1 MGEEGPVD
9 LQEPLEELARDP
21 KRFGH
26 DLNFPPADRIRVYDD
41 TLRDGEQMP
50 GVAIAP
56 KDKYELARALSDIG
70 VHIMD
75 VGFPAVGGSERET
88 LRLVLEGKRRGEL
101 REDLE
106 VLCMMRS
113 TKADIDAT
121 LRVIDELGFPRESVT
136 YFVFTSASDLHV
148 KYKIGR
154 TLLARKGI
162 PVSEWLEFPVSWYRE
177 ENLEMMCEA
186 IAYARSQGA
195 AQIEFGGE
203 DGSRAD
209 VDYIAEIH
217 RRGLA
222 AGGTRPSTPDTV
234 GCYSPYAVREYIPK
248 IKQAAPDAPLVVH
261 FHNDLGIGAWNTV
274 VALGSG
280 AEVFTTSVNGIGERT
295 GNAPMHQVLLQLR
308 YLFGIQI
315 PGFKYERLR
324 DLGHL
329 LERMSGIMVPPQEPG
344 IGLNVFSHESG
355 IHTAGMLIHPTI
367 YQFVPPEDLGEK
379 VRYVYGKHSGAMV
392 IEHALRQANIP
403 PEKEL
408 VARVIDEVKKLR
420 EERAERD
427 SFATVQS
434 AYYEHLAGLGV
445 SQEEVVAIA
454 TALMEKPTA

>member
-1 MGEEGPVD
+1 MADDGPVE

-21 KRFGH
+21 ARFGH
-26 DLNFPPADRIRVYDD
+26 DLKFPPPEKIRVYDD

-50 GVAIAP
+50 GVAISP
-56 KDKYELARALSDIG
+56 KDKYELARSLSEIG

-75 VGFPAVGGSERET
+75 VGFPAVGGAERET
-88 LRLVLEGKRRGEL
+88 LRLVLEGKQRGEL

-113 TKADIDAT
+113 NRADIDAT
-121 LRVIDELGFPRESVT
+121 MRVMDELGHPRDSVT

-148 KYKIGR
+148 KYKLGR
-154 TLLARKGI
+154 TLLQRAGI
-162 PVSEWLEFPVSWYRE
+162 PQSEWLELPVSFYRE
-177 ENLEMMCEA
+177 QNLDMMCEA
-186 IAYARSQGA
+186 IAYARENGA
-195 AQIEFGGE
+195 REVEFGGE

-209 VDYIAEIH
+209 PDYIAEIH

-234 GCYSPYAVREYIPK
+234 GCYSPFAVSEYIPK
-248 IKQAAPDAPLVVH
+248 IKAAAPDAPLVVH

-308 YLFGIQI
+308 YLFGVEI
-315 PGFKYERLR
+315 PGFRYEKLR
-324 DLGHL
+324 DLAHQ
-329 LERMSGIMVPPQEPG
+329 LERVAGIPVAPTEPG

-355 IHTAGMLIHPTI
+355 IHTAGMLIHPAI
-367 YQFVPPEDLGEK
+367 YQFIPPADLGER

-392 IEHALRQANIP
+392 IEHALRQASIS
-403 PEKEL
+403 PEPEL
-408 VARVIDEVKKLR
+408 VSAVMEEVKRVR
-420 EERAERD
+420 EERAEQAD
-427 SFATVQS
+427 FASFQS

-445 SQEEVVAIA
+445 SQDEVVEIA
-454 TALMEKPTA
+454 AALMEKPTA